1 MMMFIIT
8 NAKMMTT
15 NQAFP
20 SAGDIWQMCLIAH
33 EDKRTH
39 PLEGSSK
46 QSVVYGRYDGEMV
59 LFIVLVF
66 NSKPSRKF

>member
-8 NAKMMTT
+8 NTKMMTT

-20 SAGDIWQMCLIAH
+20 SAGDIWQMCLIVH

-39 PLEGSSK
+39 PLEGSNK